1 MSNLTDSEQIKLL
14 QELYDTTRTKIET
27 VLKKYK
33 LDTVP
38 AEIIQIRQRM
48 DKQHGKTRAIK
59 DAIFQ
64 GLGVT
69 KSVLD
74 KLLKD

>member
-1 MSNLTDSEQIKLL
+1 MQLTDSEQIKLL
-14 QELYDTTRTKIET
+14 NELYNTTRTKVRS
-27 VLKKYK
+27 VLQEFKNDYLHKELQLILECSTK
-33 LDTVP
+33 HQSR
-38 AEIIQIRQRM
+38 A
-48 DKQHGKTRAIK
+48 RAIK